1 MRVQEG
7 AEGPRYFSP
16 SRPSCTMQCSQVAN
30 DRQNRAIPAGRL
42 VFRGSDHPP
51 VGQKMPVWRWAVL
64 LAGADPT
71 AAGASDVQAGATVRG
86 SMRMVWV
93 SVMEGGR

>member
-1 MRVQEG
+1 M
-7 AEGPRYFSP
+7 
-16 SRPSCTMQCSQVAN
+16 
-30 DRQNRAIPAGRL
+30 
-42 VFRGSDHPP
+42 
-51 VGQKMPVWRWAVL
+51 AVLL

-93 SVMEGGR
+93 SVMEGGRRT